1 MLSGAK
7 NMLKCIC
14 VESRLSIS
22 LYAMCATFDELLI
35 VTLLQ
40 ALLLRNMSS
49 NTYCMGLILA
59 QVL

>member
-14 VESRLSIS
+14 VEFRLNIS
-22 LYAMCATFDELLI
+22 LYAMCATSDELLI

-40 ALLLRNMSS
+40 ALLL
-49 NTYCMGLILA
+49 
-59 QVL
+59 